1 VSGRPTNDVLTSSW
15 ILNEKLAV
23 IDTSSAVTQIPKTYY
38 SFVMER
44 LLQTSVGF
52 YFDTDLQTYVLSC
65 DQTAVL
71 NDLYIKLKKKSSF
84 TGSNLWL
91 QVQPSAFIS
100 EIYDTGICQLMFKE
114 NAEDKWVIGLNLL
127 T

>member
-1 VSGRPTNDVLTSSW
+1 M
-15 ILNEKLAV
+15 
-23 IDTSSAVTQIPKTYY
+23 IDTSSAVTQIPRTYY